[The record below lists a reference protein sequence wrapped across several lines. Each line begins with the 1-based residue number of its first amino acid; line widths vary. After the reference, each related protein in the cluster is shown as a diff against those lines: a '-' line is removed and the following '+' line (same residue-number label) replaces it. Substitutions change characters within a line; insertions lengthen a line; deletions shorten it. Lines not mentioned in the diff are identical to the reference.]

1 MDLHQTAMTAAFLMH
16 GLHRADLGEAII
28 AYAEHGGML
37 ELVDAAMDWVHPIQS
52 LRNAADSLELDYPGV
67 WDYEVSEEF
76 GAWLGGSIIDDRD
89 LPERTHAWAIL
100 IDLVESFFRLNEPE
114 SSDLRRQLRARLER
128 VAVEIMTQQD
138 KAEQT

>member
-1 MDLHQTAMTAAFLMH
+1 MH
-16 GLHRADLGEAII
+16 GLHRADLGEAIA

-52 LRNAADSLELDYPGV
+52 LSNAADSLELGYPGV
-67 WDYEVSEEF
+67 WDYEVTEEF
-76 GAWLGGSIIDDRD
+76 GAWLGGSLIDDRD

-114 SSDLRRQLRARLER
+114 DSELRRQLRARLDR
-128 VAVEIMTQQD
+128 VAVEIMAQQD